1 MILFAITFPSIRVA
15 HFFDSSLLAEAPQA
29 VLAVAERVLK
39 DSRLNLSSHWL
50 NNLWTALAGR
60 TSISRM
66 CSGDFFSQFSLSW
79 SIWIKGSVNSCH
91 LCSARTT
98 TKQSSSFWALPAWD
112 ESAVLTGFVH
122 WAGIA
127 AFRSIGSLRKTR
139 GGLLNRWAAVHP
151 LHFLRQGLKV
161 VSMVHQAA
169 VRAGHWSDFES
180 FWWKLFFSKGE
191 LTAQTDCWESQL
203 VANHAATETLLW
215 LLREYVTATLW
226 QEI

>member
-29 VLAVAERVLK
+29 AAERVLK
-39 DSRLNLSSHWL
+39 DSRHNLSSHRL

-60 TSISRM
+60 TSISCM
-66 CSGDFFSQFSLSW
+66 CSGDFFSQFPRSW

-91 LCSARTT
+91 LCSAQTT
-98 TKQSSSFWALPAWD
+98 TKQSNSVWALPAWD

-127 AFRSIGSLRKTR
+127 AFGSIGSLRKTR

-151 LHFLRQGLKV
+151 LHFLGQGLKV
-161 VSMVHQAA
+161 VSMVHPAA
-169 VRAGHWSDFES
+169 VRAGH
-180 FWWKLFFSKGE
+180 
-191 LTAQTDCWESQL
+191 
-203 VANHAATETLLW
+203 
-215 LLREYVTATLW
+215 
-226 QEI
+226 